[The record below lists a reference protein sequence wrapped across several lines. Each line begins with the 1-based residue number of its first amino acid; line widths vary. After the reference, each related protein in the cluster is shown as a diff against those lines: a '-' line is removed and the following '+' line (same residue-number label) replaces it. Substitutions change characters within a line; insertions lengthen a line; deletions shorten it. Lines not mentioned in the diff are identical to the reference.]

1 MDAQAFFKDAKSLR
15 DWLEK
20 NHHKEKVLWVGYYKK
35 HTKIPSLTWDE
46 SVAEALCYGWIDGL
60 RKSIDNECYKI
71 RFTPRRKDSIW
82 SKKNIETVERLIK
95 QNLMMKTGLQAFD
108 QRNEHESTIYTSEK
122 QNLELSEEYLQ
133 FLKANKSV
141 WEYYN
146 ELTPGLKKQ
155 SENWIMSAKKQET
168 RDRRFGIF
176 LESCGAGKLIPA
188 LEWTRNNNK

>member
-1 MDAQAFFKDAKSLR
+1 MDAQAFFKDAKSFR

-82 SKKNIETVERLIK
+82 SKKNIETVEMLIK

-122 QNLELSEEYLQ
+122 QTLELFEVDALLAKSAQTREE
-133 FLKANKSV
+133 
-141 WEYYN
+141 E
-146 ELTPGLKKQ
+146 E
-155 SENWIMSAKKQET
+155 
-168 RDRRFGIF
+168 
-176 LESCGAGKLIPA
+176 
-188 LEWTRNNNK
+188 